1 MIEDALRRI
10 IREEVRA
17 ALADMRAHPAAEL
30 LTISEAAELARAH
43 RVTVTRWLA
52 DGVLPRQD
60 VLDQYTTLPWAAR
73 CEAVACLRVD
83 VPSVCPPAAST
94 SSFMLPRA
102 GLEGAPAGSHG
113 KRRDMVTT
121 DVRGGPHQRATG
133 RRRAGHTSVP
143 THLNV
148 AAQAAERDGPNS
160 PRVARAMGL
169 ALADIEAECQRK
181 AGA

>member
-1 MIEDALRRI
+1 MKLHAVEVIFLYRCGKRFAVITLCDGPRI
-10 IREEVRA
+10 DWHCVTVNKVKVRA
-17 ALADMRAHPAAEL
+17 VFNPLK
-30 LTISEAAELARAH
+30 
-43 RVTVTRWLA
+43 
-52 DGVLPRQD
+52 Q
-60 VLDQYTTLPWAAR
+60 
-73 CEAVACLRVD
+73 AVACLRVD